1 MSEEIDES
9 RRSFLKASGLG
20 AVAVAVAGTGLGSLF
35 SGFFG
40 EESSNREKKES
51 ANDRGKRSGE
61 IVEGKPL

>member
-1 MSEEIDES
+1 MSEEVDES

-35 SGFFG
+35 SDFFDDDSDKKV
-40 EESSNREKKES
+40 SSNRERE
-51 ANDRGKRSGE
+51 SGE